1 MVNEVAVVTDST
13 AYLPA
18 ELSERHGLI
27 TVPLQIAI
35 GGTVRDETEL
45 TVAQTARALKE
56 WRPVTT
62 SRPAPERFAHAYKVA
77 AGAGAEAVVSV
88 HLSAA
93 MSGTAEA
100 ARLAAEAAPIPVT
113 VVDTGTIGMGLGFAA
128 LSAAASARRGG
139 DMAAVA
145 AAAARRAELS
155 RSLVYV
161 DTLEHL
167 RRGGRIGG
175 AATLLGSALMIKP
188 LLHIVDG
195 RIAPLDKVRTAS
207 RAIARLEELAVEAA
221 GGRPVDLGI
230 QHLGAASRADALA
243 RRLRER
249 IPEAHDVH
257 VGEVGP
263 VIGAHTG
270 PGMLGVVV
278 APHLP

>member
-1 MVNEVAVVTDST
+1 MGSAVAIVTDSS

-27 TVPLQIAI
+27 TVPLQIAV

-45 TVAQTARALKE
+45 TVEQTARALRE

-62 SRPAPERFAHAYKVA
+62 SRPAPERFAHTYKAA
-77 AGAGAEAVVSV
+77 AGAGAAAIVSV

-93 MSGTAEA
+93 MSGTVEA
-100 ARLAAEAAPIPVT
+100 ARLAAEAAPVPVH

-128 LSAAASARRGG
+128 LSAAAVARQGG
-139 DMAAVA
+139 DA
-145 AAAARRAELS
+145 AAAAAAALRRAELS
-155 RSLVYV
+155 RSLFYV

-175 AATLLGSALMIKP
+175 AATLLGSALMVKP
-188 LLHIVDG
+188 LLNIVDG
-195 RIAPLDKVRTAS
+195 AIAPLEKVRTAS
-207 RAIARLEELAVEAA
+207 RALARMEELVVETA
-221 GGRPVDLGI
+221 GDRPVDIGV
-230 QHLGAASRADALA
+230 QHLAAAARAETLA
-243 RRLRER
+243 ARLRER
-249 IPEAHDVH
+249 IPGIRDLY

-263 VIGAHTG
+263 VIGAHVG

-278 APHLP
+278 APRLP